1 MRVILAFLLPPLAV
15 FTTGKMGQFV
25 LSFFLTMMFWI
36 PGVIHALMVINQHNT
51 EQVIK
56 KHR

>member
-1 MRVILAFLLPPLAV
+1 MRVLLAFLLPPLAV
-15 FTTGKMGQFV
+15 FTTGKMGQFII
-25 LSFFLTMMFWI
+25 SIILTMLFWI

-51 EQVIK
+51 EQAIK